1 MAIIHCVSDPDGLPL
16 DELPDLLQ
24 SEVVAGPILSG
35 AQTAC
40 EVIEATN
47 PARA

>member
-1 MAIIHCVSDPDGLPL
+1 MAIIHCVSDPDSLPL
-16 DELPDLLQ
+16 DEMPDLLQ

-35 AQTAC
+35 AQTEC

-47 PARA
+47 PVPA